1 VRLSEWV
8 YQAGKALSQWSN
20 AGWGAHHV
28 AWIHYNRAETEL
40 AASWASRMVEA
51 MERGG
56 NRRDKAIAIQLQGLI
71 AEQRQNYAEAER
83 LYQDALAIYRE
94 LGKEAD
100 EAIVLNDL
108 GDVARSQRHYDR
120 AESYYKQA
128 LAMMKNE
135 GIKKD
140 KQLGAAT
147 WDF

>member
-1 VRLSEWV
+1 
-8 YQAGKALSQWSN
+8 
-20 AGWGAHHV
+20 
-28 AWIHYNRAETEL
+28 
-40 AASWASRMVEA
+40 MVEA

-128 LAMMKNE
+128 LA
-135 GIKKD
+135 IAKK
-140 KQLGAAT
+140 LGLKKTKLIFLAT